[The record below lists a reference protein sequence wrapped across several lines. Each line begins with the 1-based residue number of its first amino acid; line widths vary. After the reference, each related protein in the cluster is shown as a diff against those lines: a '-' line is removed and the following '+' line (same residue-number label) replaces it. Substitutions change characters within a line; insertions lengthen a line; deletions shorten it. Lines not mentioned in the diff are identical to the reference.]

1 MKRMKSGKAVG
12 PDEIPVEAWRCVG
25 ETAVKFLTRLSNKI
39 LESESIPEEW
49 RRSVLVSIYRNK
61 EDVQYCNNYRA

>member
-49 RRSVLVSIYRNK
+49 RQSVLVPIYRNK
-61 EDVQYCNNYRA
+61 

>member
-25 ETAVKFLTRLSNKI
+25 ETAVKFFNQ
-39 LESESIPEEW
+39 
-49 RRSVLVSIYRNK
+49 VV
-61 EDVQYCNNYRA
+61 